1 MNRPAI
7 LDRRTSQ
14 PPFQISHRLHW
25 AAEPPRPPPDWAAAE
40 ADHTS
45 HLGPPGGRGEQT
57 SHPEPPGGA
66 GASRPAIPGHI
77 GGGAITTATPGRQGV
92 EANRPAILGRQRG
105 WGEQTSHFRS
115 QGPSKGPSAGRT
127 SSQTT
132 A

>member
-1 MNRPAI
+1 MYRPAI

-14 PPFQISHRLHW
+14 PPFEISHRLPW
-25 AAEPPRPPPDWAAAE
+25 TAEPPRPPPDWAAAE

-45 HLGPPGGRGEQT
+45 HLGPPGVGVNRPATLGRQ
-57 SHPEPPGGA
+57 GA

-77 GGGAITTATPGRQGV
+77 GGGAITPATPGRQGV

-115 QGPSKGPSAGRT
+115 QGPSKGPSTGRT